1 MTEHRR
7 RAVRPA
13 RLLGTATAVAVAAA
27 IAIAAC
33 GSSSPNRP
41 ASPSPTSSPTGAAN
55 ASTGSGSSST
65 SSTLAFSNCMRG
77 HGVPNFPDPKVVSN
91 RDGNELVYLPGINP
105 QSPAFEAAA
114 KACGGFEPKGP

>member
-7 RAVRPA
+7 RAVRSA
-13 RLLGTATAVAVAAA
+13 RLLGTATVVAAA

-33 GSSSPNRP
+33 SSNSPTESTSPSLTSSS
-41 ASPSPTSSPTGAAN
+41 TGAAN
-55 ASTGSGSSST
+55 ASTGSGSSS
-65 SSTLAFSNCMRG
+65 SNSTLAFSNCMRG

-91 RDGNELVYLPGINP
+91 HEGNQMVYLRGINL

-114 KACGGFEPKGP
+114 KACGGFEPKGA

>member
-1 MTEHRR
+1 MDEHRR

-13 RLLGTATAVAVAAA
+13 RLLGTATAVAAA
-27 IAIAAC
+27 IVIAAC
-33 GSSSPNRP
+33 SSSSPNGSI
-41 ASPSPTSSPTGAAN
+41 SPSPTSSSTGGAN

-65 SSTLAFSNCMRG
+65 SSTLAFSNCMRS

-91 RDGNELVYLPGINP
+91 HDGNQLVYLPGINP

-114 KACGGFEPKGP
+114 KACGGFAPKGP